1 LHASLGSATK
11 LSYTEIP
18 TGPMTQ
24 CSTSHYVEEMP
35 IVESQGVIQGY
46 IKTTREPGTWLLN
59 SRNRLKGRT
68 QSILDDS

>member
-1 LHASLGSATK
+1 MHASLGSATK

-35 IVESQGVIQGY
+35 IVESQGVFQGY
-46 IKTTREPGTWLLN
+46 IKLYATQEPGY
-59 SRNRLKGRT
+59 
-68 QSILDDS
+68 